1 MMDTR
6 IARGMNIDV
15 VILSALLTI
24 GSIIQ
29 DCEDSLT
36 NWVESRAMIRPRL
49 SQRGVRPRRT
59 GGRASRVRQ
68 PINLSDQDRPLHD
81 DDGWVPADEHERKM
95 AGRSSIIL
103 NRDDDDDYEDITD
116 DERHVPRTRR
126 SLDDERHYKN
136 GAADSRGRRETDN
149 LVADE

>member
-6 IARGMNIDV
+6 IARGMNIDA

-95 AGRSSIIL
+95 TGRSSIIL